1 MQSTLLMNPRPFL
14 AGKHPL
20 APLYRG
26 NSSDKHHSERPQTM
40 KLLIA
45 GGAGYL
51 GSALIPRL
59 LERQYTVDV
68 VDLFWFGNHLPP
80 ETGVVNADIFSLQVS
95 DLAGY
100 DQVVFVAGLSNDPMA
115 EYSPS
120 KNFVFNAA
128 APRSWHTWPRG
139 PAPGASCMPA

>member
-1 MQSTLLMNPRPFL
+1 
-14 AGKHPL
+14 
-20 APLYRG
+20 
-26 NSSDKHHSERPQTM
+26 M

-51 GSALIPRL
+51 GSALIPKL

-100 DQVVFVAGLSNDPMA
+100 DQVIFLAVELAGIRPTGD
-115 EYSPS
+115 
-120 KNFVFNAA
+120 
-128 APRSWHTWPRG
+128 WPCVH
-139 PAPGASCMPA
+139 AV